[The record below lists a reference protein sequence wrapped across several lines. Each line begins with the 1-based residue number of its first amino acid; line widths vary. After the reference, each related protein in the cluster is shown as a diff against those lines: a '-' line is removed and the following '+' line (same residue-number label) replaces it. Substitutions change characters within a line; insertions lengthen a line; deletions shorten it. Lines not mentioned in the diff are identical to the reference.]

1 MKSTGIV
8 RKIDELGRFCI
19 PKEIRRTLKIDDK
32 DSLEIY
38 IEEEAIILKKYLP
51 VCVFCS
57 SPEDLMNFKDKC
69 VCVNCIRTL
78 SDS

>member
-19 PKEIRRTLKIDDK
+19 PKEIRRVLKIDDN
-32 DSLEIY
+32 DSLEIFV
-38 IEEEAIILKKYLP
+38 EDNSIILRKFLP
-51 VCVFCS
+51 ACVFCS
-57 SPEDLMNFKDKC
+57 STEDLIDYKDKC
-69 VCVNCIRTL
+69 VCINCIRTL